1 MVSTS
6 GGNIREPESKVS
18 LGPLAATFLGVL
30 ATVAFGSV
38 SPDAMAQAATLR
50 APSEFSNIGDE
61 RVRSQALFTE
71 AGKVLLDPRC
81 LNCHPKDRQPTQG
94 NDLHPHMPPMHAATS
109 GRGERGLACESCH
122 QKTNTTT
129 SAKAVASV
137 PGGGNPHWALPP
149 ASMSWQGKT
158 LSEICEQ
165 LKDRKRNGDHDLEG
179 IHHHVATDTLV
190 AWAWNPGLGRR
201 PAPGSQKEF
210 ADLIGA
216 WVQTGGHC
224 PVPTKN

>member
-81 LNCHPKDRQPTQG
+81 LNCHPKDLHPSQG
-94 NDLHPHMPPMHAATS
+94 HALHPHMAPMAAALS
-109 GRGERGLACESCH
+109 RGGGRGPEPVARY
-122 QKTNTTT
+122 QKTQTTT
-129 SAKAVASV
+129 SPKR
-137 PGGGNPHWALPP
+137 LP
-149 ASMSWQGKT
+149 
-158 LSEICEQ
+158 
-165 LKDRKRNGDHDLEG
+165 
-179 IHHHVATDTLV
+179 
-190 AWAWNPGLGRR
+190 
-201 PAPGSQKEF
+201 
-210 ADLIGA
+210 
-216 WVQTGGHC
+216 
-224 PVPTKN
+224 

>member
-1 MVSTS
+1 MMSTAE
-6 GGNIREPESKVS
+6 GKLGELEGKVG
-18 LGPLAATFLGVL
+18 LGALAATLFGGL
-30 ATVAFGSV
+30 ATVALGSV
-38 SPDAMAQAATLR
+38 SPDGMAQAATLR
-50 APSEFSNIGDE
+50 APSEFSNIGDD
-61 RVRSQALFTE
+61 RLRSQALFTE

-149 ASMSWQGKT
+149 ASMSCQAT
-158 LSEICEQ
+158 TPSQIYEQ
-165 LKDRKRNGDHDLEG
+165 LTN
-179 IHHHVATDTLV
+179 
-190 AWAWNPGLGRR
+190 
-201 PAPGSQKEF
+201 
-210 ADLIGA
+210 
-216 WVQTGGHC
+216 
-224 PVPTKN
+224 